1 MGWQND
7 KLAEMAYQV
16 VWYISRYNASVCEE
30 TTEALMKQS
39 FHSAKGRRSLG
50 TLVGSALL
58 TGIFAALTLTATSQ
72 TASTGA
78 TAHQVASHPAT
89 PPLTAPVKTYGSPS
103 APIRMEVFTD
113 YQCPGCRALFDQA
126 LRSMIAEY
134 VPSGKVY
141 LVHHDFP
148 LVRHQYSGQAARW
161 ADAAASV
168 GEFAAVEPALYDNQ
182 DAWGADGNIAK
193 YVAQS
198 MPAAD
203 FQRVQAI
210 MKSCAM
216 PAPQALPGTDPMAK
230 VGRGCPVDSYIAQDI
245 HTGDGLPVT
254 GTPTYI
260 IYYKGQKLPVGS
272 DIVSWPILK
281 QFFDSLL
288 KS

>member
-1 MGWQND
+1 
-7 KLAEMAYQV
+7 
-16 VWYISRYNASVCEE
+16 
-30 TTEALMKQS
+30 MKRLSS
-39 FHSAKGRRSLG
+39 FAKPRRVLG
-50 TLVGSALL
+50 AACGVAIVATLFGA
-58 TGIFAALTLTATSQ
+58 AALTSTSQ
-72 TASTGA
+72 TAPKSA
-78 TAHQVASHPAT
+78 TVHTAAAHPAT
-89 PPLTAPVKTYGSPS
+89 TAQLAAPVKTYGSPN

-126 LRSMIAEY
+126 LRSMIADY
-134 VPSGKVY
+134 VANGKVY

-148 LVRHQYSGQAARW
+148 LIRHQYSGQAARW

-168 GEFAAVEPALYDNQ
+168 GQFAAVEPALYDNQ

-203 FQRVQAI
+203 FQRVQTI

-216 PAPQALPGTDPMAK
+216 PAPQAVPGSDPMAK
-230 VGRGCPVDSYIAQDI
+230 VARGCPVDSYITQDI
-245 HTGDGLPVT
+245 QTGNGLPVT

-260 IYYKGQKLPVGS
+260 LYYKGQKLPVGS

>member
-1 MGWQND
+1 
-7 KLAEMAYQV
+7 MAGKV
-16 VWYISRYNASVCEE
+16 VWYISRYNASVCRE
-30 TTEALMKQS
+30 TTEESMKRLS
-39 FHSAKGRRSLG
+39 CSAKRRPSVG
-50 TLVGSALL
+50 ALVGSALL
-58 TGIFAALTLTATSQ
+58 LGLFAAATLTATSQ
-72 TASTGA
+72 SASTGA
-78 TAHQVASHPAT
+78 TTHKVASRPAT
-89 PPLTAPVKTYGSPS
+89 TELATPAKTYGSPN

-134 VPSGKVY
+134 VSSGKVY

-148 LVRHQYSGQAARW
+148 LIRHQYSGQAARW

-198 MPAAD
+198 MPPAD
-203 FQRVQAI
+203 FQRVEAI
-210 MKSCAM
+210 MKGCAM
-216 PAPQALPGTDPMAK
+216 PAPQAVPGADPMAK
-230 VGRGCPVDSYIAQDI
+230 VARGCPVDSYIAQDI
-245 HTGDGLPVT
+245 HTGNGLPVD

>member
-1 MGWQND
+1 
-7 KLAEMAYQV
+7 
-16 VWYISRYNASVCEE
+16 
-30 TTEALMKQS
+30 MKRLFNSANGKPS
-39 FHSAKGRRSLG
+39 FGAV
-50 TLVGSALL
+50 VGSVLL
-58 TGIFAALTLTATSQ
+58 AGIFAAVSLTATSQ
-72 TASTGA
+72 TASTVA
-78 TAHQVASHPAT
+78 TAHKVASHPVAT
-89 PPLTAPVKTYGSPS
+89 QLAAPVKTYGSPS

-113 YQCPGCRALFDQA
+113 YQCPGCRMLFDQA
-126 LRSMIAEY
+126 LRSMIADY
-134 VPSGKVY
+134 VQSGKVY

-161 ADAAASV
+161 ADAAASI

-198 MPAAD
+198 MPATD

-216 PAPQALPGTDPMAK
+216 PAPQALPGADPMAK
-230 VGRGCPVDSYIAQDI
+230 VAHGCPVDSYITQDI
-245 HTGDGLPVT
+245 QTGNGVPVT

-260 IYYKGQKLPVGS
+260 IFYKGQKLPVGS